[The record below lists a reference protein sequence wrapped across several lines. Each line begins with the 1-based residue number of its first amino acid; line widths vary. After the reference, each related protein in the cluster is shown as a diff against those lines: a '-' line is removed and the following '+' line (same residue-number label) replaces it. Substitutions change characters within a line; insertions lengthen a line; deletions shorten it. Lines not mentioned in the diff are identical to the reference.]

1 MASGAYVL
9 AIAVGAL
16 ITGSLNT
23 LTNELACKQSAE
35 GTVGPATIWGK
46 VNNENGLNHAFDHP
60 YVLCLFM
67 FVGEFIC
74 FGGHLVSRRW
84 QSRDVR
90 LIGLSQAQKGSFW
103 FALPAM
109 CDIIGTGT
117 MYAGLCLSSASV
129 FQMLRGSVVIFTC
142 LLSVIWLKRKIYGYQ
157 WFSVLLVAIG
167 ITIVGWASVLQ
178 MQEEAS
184 RKGGTSDD
192 HKDASGVMLGNML
205 IVLAQIVTALQMCIE
220 EKLCTKFNTPA
231 LKVVGLEGLFGF
243 SILAVLLIPMY
254 FIKIQDVPLENTPDA
269 FKQIGNNW
277 VILVAVCCNALSIT
291 FFNACGVSITKVL
304 SCSHRMVLDSV
315 RNLVVW
321 TASMII
327 GWDHFSWQQL
337 TGFVI
342 LSLGTLMYNNIV
354 QMPALFHYPTAE
366 EETRQSGSNCGV
378 SEHPSFLGGVEDD
391 AKRPGREPMV
401 GTMVG
406 GA

>member
-1 MASGAYVL
+1 
-9 AIAVGAL
+9 
-16 ITGSLNT
+16 
-23 LTNELACKQSAE
+23 
-35 GTVGPATIWGK
+35 
-46 VNNENGLNHAFDHP
+46 
-60 YVLCLFM
+60 M

-74 FGGHLVSRRW
+74 LGGHLVSRQF
-84 QSRDVR
+84 QSRDVQ
-90 LIGLSQAQKGSFW
+90 LAGLTQAQKGSYW

-109 CDIIGTGT
+109 CDIVGTGT

-142 LLSVIWLKRKIYGYQ
+142 LLSVVWLKRKIYGYQ
-157 WFSVLLVAIG
+157 WFSVGLVAIG

-178 MQEEAS
+178 MKKDA
-184 RKGGTSDD
+184 KDTSSD

-205 IVLAQIVTALQMCIE
+205 IVFAQIVTAFQMCIE
-220 EKLCTKFNTPA
+220 EKLCTKYNTPA

-243 SILAVLLIPMY
+243 CILAVLLIPMY
-254 FIKIQDVPLENTPDA
+254 FIKIKDAPLENTPDA
-269 FKQIGNNW
+269 FKQIGENW
-277 VILVAVCCNALSIT
+277 VILLAVCCNALSIT

-337 TGFVI
+337 TGFI
-342 LSLGTLMYNNIV
+342 LLSLGTLMYNEIV

-366 EETRQSGSNCGV
+366 EETRRPASFCGV
-378 SEHPSFLGGVEDD
+378 SEHASFLGGLEDD
-391 AKRPGREPMV
+391 ANAASTAKPIREPMV
-401 GTMVG
+401 
-406 GA
+406 AA